1 MFTSTNHQLNEP
13 ASQFILCLKQDFL
26 ASLNLRLPSL
36 YASFVLIG
44 CPIVRCF
51 GLLELS
57 GQGPIPDMAILK
69 ISTFTYITESFNF
82 FPQGVKP
89 PSMLDTTFIILQKY
103 EEIDDIY
110 CVISVQ

>member
-1 MFTSTNHQLNEP
+1 M
-13 ASQFILCLKQDFL
+13 
-26 ASLNLRLPSL
+26 
-36 YASFVLIG
+36 G